1 MNIGELL
8 NGPAAIRSEYPALIF
23 EQRFY
28 SYGRHCENGRR
39 GQVFIVDR
47 AKDMINIG
55 GEKVYPGD
63 VKEVLFRHPAVGDA
77 VVVAANDP
85 ILGEVP
91 RAVVALKPGA
101 EVSADQLIAFLRRVL
116 ATFKLPRDIEFVSVV
131 PRSASGKLLRRLLQ

>member
-1 MNIGELL
+1 
-8 NGPAAIRSEYPALIF
+8 
-23 EQRFY
+23 
-28 SYGRHCENGRR
+28 
-39 GQVFIVDR
+39 
-47 AKDMINIG
+47 MINIG